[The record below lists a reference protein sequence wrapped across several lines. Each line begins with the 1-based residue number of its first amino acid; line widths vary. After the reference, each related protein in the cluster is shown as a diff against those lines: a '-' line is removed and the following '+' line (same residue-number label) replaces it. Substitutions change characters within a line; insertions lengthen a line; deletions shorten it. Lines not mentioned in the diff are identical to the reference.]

1 MDKKEHFETINLIFW
16 PREAKPRGQKTLKF
30 LYFARFLSNCSLI
43 SSLIKVNK
51 VSNLLKNEIVILII
65 DLQSSSSQAI
75 FRALDD
81 IFSELHPVIDNM
93 QK

>member
-1 MDKKEHFETINLIFW
+1 MKQSIWFFDREKQSHAVKK
-16 PREAKPRGQKTLKF
+16 KKTLKF

>member
-1 MDKKEHFETINLIFW
+1 M
-16 PREAKPRGQKTLKF
+16 
-30 LYFARFLSNCSLI
+30 
-43 SSLIKVNK
+43 
-51 VSNLLKNEIVILII
+51 SNLLKNEIVILII

>member
-1 MDKKEHFETINLIFW
+1 M
-16 PREAKPRGQKTLKF
+16 
-30 LYFARFLSNCSLI
+30 
-43 SSLIKVNK
+43 
-51 VSNLLKNEIVILII
+51 SNLLKNEIVILISI